1 MSLKE
6 NYKDE
11 ILEAGQSRTY
21 NMVGSNGGVL
31 YSNVKL
37 EKAYTP
43 KQKGDNFGADD
54 INQITK
60 AINGIIDL
68 IYPVGSQIYN
78 ANKEFNPSKYYPNT
92 TWVRIKGYVLAGI
105 NENDTDTTANTTF
118 NKKAGEKIGSKWL
131 HKHSHQQYVAANEQG
146 DVYRRRDYSG
156 EGNAGIFPQNVST
169 DMAGSGDGQNIQP
182 TQLTYIWER
191 TK

>member
-6 NYKDE
+6 TYKDE
-11 ILEAGQSRTY
+11 ILETGQSRTY
-21 NMVGSNGGVL
+21 NLVDSNGGVL
-31 YSNVKL
+31 YSNIKL

-43 KQKGDNFGADD
+43 KQEGDNFGAND

-78 ANKEFNPSKYYPNT
+78 ANKEFNPNKYYPNT

-105 NENDTDTTANTTF
+105 NENDTDTTPNTTF
-118 NKKAGEKIGSKWL
+118 NKEAGEKIGSKWL
-131 HKHSHQQYVAANEQG
+131 HKHSHEQYVTANEQG
-146 DVYRRRDYSG
+146 NVYRRRDYSS
-156 EGNAGIFPQNVST
+156 EGNAEMFSQNVST
-169 DMAGSGDGQNIQP
+169 GMSGSGDGQNIQP

>member
-6 NYKDE
+6 TYKDE
-11 ILEAGQSRTY
+11 ILETGQSRTY
-21 NMVGSNGGVL
+21 NLVDSNGGVL
-31 YSNVKL
+31 YSNIKL

-43 KQKGDNFGADD
+43 KQEGDNFGAND

-78 ANKEFNPSKYYPNT
+78 ANKGFNPNKYYPNT

-105 NENDTDTTANTTF
+105 NENDTDTTPNTTF

-131 HKHSHQQYVAANEQG
+131 HKHSHEQYVTATEQG
-146 DVYRRRDYSG
+146 NVYRRRDYSG
-156 EGNAGIFPQNVST
+156 EGNAERFPQNVST
-169 DMAGSGDGQNIQP
+169 GMSGSGDGQNIQP